1 VVAAG
6 IGMSRTLWIA
16 AAVDLVAVLAIV
28 AAPSVRHLQRLDEPR
43 PGQIEPLPV
52 AD

>member
-1 VVAAG
+1 VAAG

-16 AAVDLVAVLAIV
+16 AAVDLVAVAAML
-28 AAPSVRHLQRLDEPR
+28 AAPSVRHLQRLDEPQLEQ
-43 PGQIEPLPV
+43 GAQQSV